1 MITSQRNRKDERF
14 TVIVF
19 PLLQSEAA
27 ELRRKE
33 CLDTKSRKA
42 AENPSSAN
50 TNFREKLW
58 KFRVWLPERPTLYGF
73 HNKYIVTCCRGA
85 TGQILNGVTNLID
98 THTHTRTHART
109 HTDNQQCQDYFWY
122 SVGRWGE
129 REGSNCNYTEDHSN
143 DASNEFSPMTHDVV
157 KSNGK
162 PRKPEFTTE

>member
-98 THTHTRTHART
+98 THTHTHARTHART
-109 HTDNQQCQDYFWY
+109 RTTNNVKTISDTVWD
-122 SVGRWGE
+122 GGE
-129 REGSNCNYTEDHSN
+129 RGRGVT
-143 DASNEFSPMTHDVV
+143 ATILKTTQMTQATSSVQ
-157 KSNGK
+157 
-162 PRKPEFTTE
+162 